1 MKKNFLPQE
10 EIRAL
15 LADDMAIS
23 VEEKSWPKIGIEN
36 PAQAGGEG
44 NLRTRKGFSEDPGKE
59 REEEP
64 LRFFPDVPSS
74 PGEAVIVTDAHGRVE
89 HMNVMAQN
97 LTGWS
102 LPEAADQPLSGVFRL
117 QDELTGD
124 PEEIPANRGVRKG
137 SPVERTDHTT
147 LFHRSGTRYA
157 IEYSV
162 SSIRNGEG
170 QTRGRVIVFHDVTEK
185 RNLFL
190 EMIRRAHFDALTD
203 LPNRYLFKDRF
214 SQSVARARRNGH
226 LLVLYY
232 LDLDHFKKINDTLGH
247 PTGDRVLRETA
258 RRLRSAVRET
268 DTVARLGGDEFAILA
283 GDMQSRDDAVR
294 FVGKVRA
301 AIIQPLKIFGKEH
314 QLTVS
319 IGAALYPFDGTSL
332 TRLERNADLALYR
345 AKKKGRNRIQF
356 FSLYMM
362 PLDER
367 RAPDNEPSLV

>member
-1 MKKNFLPQE
+1 MKKNVLTHE

-15 LADDMAIS
+15 LADDIAIGID
-23 VEEKSWPKIGIEN
+23 EKSLSKSCYDDKA
-36 PAQAGGEG
+36 PAGEEG
-44 NLRTRKGFSEDPGKE
+44 NLRTRKGFSEDPGRE
-59 REEEP
+59 REEES

-74 PGEAVIVTDAHGRVE
+74 LGEAVIVTDAQGRVE

-102 LPEAADQPLSGVFRL
+102 LPEAAGQSLSEVFRL
-117 QDELTGD
+117 QDQRTGD
-124 PEEIPANRGVRKG
+124 PEEIPVDRGVRKG
-137 SPVERTDHTT
+137 SPVERTDPAI
-147 LFHRSGTRYA
+147 LCHRSGTRYA
-157 IEYSV
+157 IEYSA

-170 QTRGRVIVFHDVTEK
+170 RTRGCVIVFHSVTEK

-214 SQSVARARRNGH
+214 SQAVARARRNRH
-226 LLVLYY
+226 LLVLCY
-232 LDLDHFKKINDTLGH
+232 LDLDHFKKINDILGH

-258 RRLRSAVRET
+258 RRLRLAVRET

-283 GDMQSRDDAVR
+283 GAMQSRDDAVR
-294 FVGKVRA
+294 FGWKVQD
-301 AIIQPLKIFGKEH
+301 AIVQPLEIFGKEH

-319 IGAALYPFDGTSL
+319 IGAALYPFDGNSL

-356 FSLYMM
+356 FSRYMM

-367 RAPDNEPSLV
+367 RAPDNEPSVV